1 MKGDL
6 QTWSVFEVKLRIW
19 RKEVCL
25 IDNYNTWRRMVTQYQ
40 TGCDIQKYSLEMKGK
55 CDKFRM
61 RWFYLN
67 LGDKYVDCLFRSFVT
82 IKSSN
87 EIVTRRHRAV
97 LNGRELRWLVD
108 HLQGDALTS
117 FLLLFWSRKR
127 WQVWLGDKTNTALQG
142 SETFCKVLLC
152 FLIPN
157 TFLILSS

>member
-55 CDKFRM
+55 CDKFRYFFV
-61 RWFYLN
+61 RVKVVKFSYIL
-67 LGDKYVDCLFRSFVT
+67 DPAKHCSEIEHYITFSDEDVDCLFRSFVT

-87 EIVTRRHRAV
+87 EIVPRRHRAV
-97 LNGRELRWLVD
+97 LSGRELQWLS
-108 HLQGDALTS
+108 T
-117 FLLLFWSRKR
+117 R
-127 WQVWLGDKTNTALQG
+127 
-142 SETFCKVLLC
+142 
-152 FLIPN
+152 
-157 TFLILSS
+157 

>member
-1 MKGDL
+1 MA
-6 QTWSVFEVKLRIW
+6 
-19 RKEVCL
+19 VCL

-40 TGCDIQKYSLEMKGK
+40 TGCDIQKYLLEMKGK

-117 FLLLFWSRKR
+117 FLLLF
-127 WQVWLGDKTNTALQG
+127 
-142 SETFCKVLLC
+142 
-152 FLIPN
+152 
-157 TFLILSS
+157 